1 MAITVNNPTFEYII
15 PVKVSSL
22 KAIHFTFAPQTIC
35 SAESFDRTDGFTCLA
50 GRYYNATANT
60 TTRVMKTSWFWNN
73 LNSYQFFIDGKP
85 TPASPS
91 QVRLGHSEN
100 LAELSRALHFG
111 HKSGDGQYLSLLQ
124 DVGNYTDQNFVLGQE
139 FESFSQKSRVI
150 ESGMNTLNS
159 LITLRLYFTN
169 GTTCYQWEC

>member
-1 MAITVNNPTFEYII
+1 M
-15 PVKVSSL
+15 
-22 KAIHFTFAPQTIC
+22 
-35 SAESFDRTDGFTCLA
+35 
-50 GRYYNATANT
+50 

-85 TPASPS
+85 TPASPV

-124 DVGNYTDQNFVLGQE
+124 HVENYTDQNFVLGQE

-159 LITLRLYFTN
+159 LITLRLYFNNGTNYYGVATN
-169 GTTCYQWEC
+169 GNAEACYLKVFALYDTFLTITPGTGIMRTET